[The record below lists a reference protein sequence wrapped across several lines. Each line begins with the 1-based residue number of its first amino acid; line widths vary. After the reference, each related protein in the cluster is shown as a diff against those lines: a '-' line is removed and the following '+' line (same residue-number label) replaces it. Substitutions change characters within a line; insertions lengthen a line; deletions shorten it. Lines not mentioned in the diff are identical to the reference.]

1 MNLGQIAQLGKI
13 AGIGGITLGVAATL
27 GSELIGTV
35 KTLPATDRA
44 STVWVL
50 AIGCFAIGVLG
61 LIVWAIGLRQSG
73 RSVTTEGDN
82 SPGVIARNAYINAPA
97 PPPSTGKGGKSVP
110 TPAAAGVVHTR
121 GFASPGVLADE
132 NAIVN
137 APPGAPA
144 PPPAASGSTAAK
156 RG

>member
-13 AGIGGITLGVAATL
+13 AGIGGISLGVVATL

-50 AIGCFAIGVLG
+50 ATGCFAIGVLG
-61 LIVWAIGLRQSG
+61 LIVWAIGLRQS
-73 RSVTTEGDN
+73 RPDVSTEGDE
-82 SPGVIARNAYINAPA
+82 SPGVIARNVYINAPA
-97 PPPSTGKGGKSVP
+97 PPPSTGKGGKAVP
-110 TPAAAGVVHTR
+110 TQAPVGVVHTR
-121 GFASPGVLADE
+121 GNASPGVLAVDT
-132 NAIVN
+132 AIVN
-137 APPGAPA
+137 APPAAPV
-144 PPPAASGSTAAK
+144 PPPAAPGPKGPK